1 MSRKRSKR
9 ASQSRCCELY
19 LHIENLTIQNRGG
32 PMARKVCVVVVFLA
46 VIAVTGDTLRAQDA
60 REVLQAAVKAMGAAN
75 VKTIQYSGTGW
86 NAAVGQSFS
95 PQDDWPH
102 FEVTRYT
109 RTIDYDAKSSREE
122 LTRRQGNNPPRGG
135 GGTPLQGEQQQVAI
149 VSGNYAWNMDGQ
161 NPVPQPGLYLAGVS
175 VAEFRQLDILLT
187 PYGFLKA
194 ALAANPTSISLTLPN
209 SPGGITQNGKA
220 TLVSFTAMGKYR
232 VNGTF
237 NDQNMLELVQTWVP
251 NPVYGDM
258 LYELRYTNY
267 KDFGGVKFPTVLHI
281 HQGDPRLS
289 VAHNSMEI
297 TLTSVQPNVNVPR
310 VTVPDAIQKAT
321 APAVRAESQKLA
333 DGVWL
338 IAGGTH
344 NSVAVD
350 FRDFVTLIEAP
361 LNEERSLAVLAE
373 VTRLIPNKPIRYVVN
388 THHHFDHSGG
398 LRTFL
403 AQGATIVTHQAN
415 KEYYEQVLFNP
426 APRTLQPDR
435 FSTYYPYFSGGRR
448 PLPIETVNQ
457 KYVLSDGV
465 RTLDL
470 YPMPGLNHAATM
482 LIAYFPKER
491 ILVNADLYSPPAQ
504 GAPVPPPNA
513 NMRSLQQA
521 IQRLKLNV
529 AQHVPIHGT
538 PGPNDQFVQI
548 VGRQAN

>member
-1 MSRKRSKR
+1 MVRKQFV
-9 ASQSRCCELY
+9 AAAFPALVV
-19 LHIENLTIQNRGG
+19 LMGG
-32 PMARKVCVVVVFLA
+32 S
-46 VIAVTGDTLRAQDA
+46 LRAQDA
-60 REVLQAAVKAMGAAN
+60 RAVLRAASAAMGADK

-95 PQDDWPH
+95 PEEDWPR

-109 RTIDYDAKSSREE
+109 RTIDYDGKTSREE

-135 GGTPLQGEQQQVAI
+135 GGTPLQGDQQQVAI
-149 VSGNYAWNMDGQ
+149 VSGTSAWNMDGQ
-161 NPVPQPGLYLAGVS
+161 NIVPQPGSYLAGIP

-187 PYGFLKA
+187 PHGFLKA
-194 ALAANPTSISLTLPN
+194 AMAGNPTAISLTLP
-209 SPGGITQNGKA
+209 SPPGGITQNGKA

-237 NDQNMLELVQTWVP
+237 NDQNLLELVQTWIA

-267 KDFGGVKFPTVLHI
+267 KDFGGIKFPTLLHI

-297 TLTSVQPNVNVPR
+297 TVTNVQPNVSVPAIA
-310 VTVPDAIQKAT
+310 VPDAVKRAT
-321 APAVRAESQKLA
+321 APPERAEPQKLA
-333 DGVWL
+333 DGIWL

-344 NSVAVD
+344 NSVAVE
-350 FRDFVTLIEAP
+350 FRDFAAVIEAP
-361 LNEERSLAVLAE
+361 LNEERSLAVIEA

-388 THHHFDHSGG
+388 THHHFDHTGG
-398 LRTFL
+398 LRTYL

-415 KEYYEQVLFNP
+415 RDYYERVLFSP

-435 FSTYYPYFSGGRR
+435 FSTYYPYFAGGRR

-465 RTLDL
+465 RTVDV
-470 YPMPGLNHAATM
+470 YPVQGLNHAAGM
-482 LIAYFPKER
+482 LMVYFPKEK
-491 ILVNADLYSPPAQ
+491 ILINADLYTPPAQ
-504 GAPVPPPNA
+504 GAPLPAPNA
-513 NMRSLQQA
+513 NIRTLRQN
-521 IQRLKLNV
+521 IQRLKLDV
-529 AQHVPIHGT
+529 SQHVPIHGQ
-538 PGPNDQFVQI
+538 PGPMDEFVKI
-548 VGRQAN
+548 AGS

>member
-1 MSRKRSKR
+1 MTRR
-9 ASQSRCCELY
+9 
-19 LHIENLTIQNRGG
+19 
-32 PMARKVCVVVVFLA
+32 VCVVAAVLA
-46 VIAVTGDTLRAQDA
+46 LIVAMGDSPRAQDA
-60 REVLQAAVKAMGAAN
+60 RGVLQAAVKAMGTAN
-75 VKTIQYSGTGW
+75 VKTVQYSGTGW

-95 PQDDWPH
+95 PAEDWPR

-109 RTIDYDAKSSREE
+109 RTIDYDAKFSREE

-149 VSGNYAWNMDGQ
+149 VRGNYAWNMEGQ
-161 NPVPQPGLYLAGVS
+161 NPVPQPGPYMAGIS
-175 VAEFRQLDILLT
+175 IAEFRQLDILLT
-187 PYGFLKA
+187 PHGFLKA
-194 ALAANPTSISLTLPN
+194 ALAGNPTAVSLTLPA
-209 SPGGITQNGKA
+209 SPGAITQNGKA

-237 NDQNMLELVQTWVP
+237 NDQNLLELVQTWIA

-267 KDFGGVKFPTVLHI
+267 KDFGGVKYPTVLHI

-297 TLTSVQPNVNVPR
+297 TLTNVQPNVSVPAI
-310 VTVPDAIQKAT
+310 TVPDAVQKAT
-321 APAVRAESQKLA
+321 APPVRAESQKLA

-350 FRDFVTLIEAP
+350 FRDFVTVIEAP
-361 LNEERSLAVLAE
+361 LNEERSLAVLGE
-373 VTRLIPNKPIRYVVN
+373 VSRLIPNKPIRYVVN

-398 LRTFL
+398 LRTYL
-403 AQGATIVTHQAN
+403 AQGATIVTPQAN
-415 KEYYEQVLFNP
+415 REYYEQVLFNP

-435 FSTYYPYFSGGRR
+435 FSTFYPYFSGGRR
-448 PLPIETVNQ
+448 PLPIETVNL

-465 RTLDL
+465 RTIDL
-470 YPMPGLNHAATM
+470 YPVQGLNHAANM
-482 LIAYFPKER
+482 LVAYFPKEK

-504 GAPVPPPNA
+504 GAPVPAPNA
-513 NMRSLQQA
+513 NMRTLQQN
-521 IQRLKLNV
+521 IQRLKLDV
-529 AQHVPIHGT
+529 AQHVPIHGQ
-538 PGPNDQFVQI
+538 PGPMSQFVQI
-548 VGRQAN
+548 LGQKSN

>member
-1 MSRKRSKR
+1 MTRR
-9 ASQSRCCELY
+9 
-19 LHIENLTIQNRGG
+19 
-32 PMARKVCVVVVFLA
+32 VCVVAAVLA
-46 VIAVTGDTLRAQDA
+46 LIVAMGDSPRAQDA
-60 REVLQAAVKAMGAAN
+60 RGVLQAAVKAMGTTN

-95 PQDDWPH
+95 PAEDWPR

-109 RTIDYDAKSSREE
+109 RAINYDAKFSREE

-135 GGTPLQGEQQQVAI
+135 GGTPLQGEQQQVSI
-149 VSGNYAWNMDGQ
+149 VSGNYAWNVDGQ
-161 NPVPQPGLYLAGVS
+161 NAVPQPGQYLAGIP

-220 TLVSFTAMGKYR
+220 KLVSFTAMGKYR

-237 NDQNMLELVQTWVP
+237 NDQNMLELVQTWVA

-267 KDFGGVKFPTVLHI
+267 KDYGGVKFPTVLHI

-310 VTVPDAIQKAT
+310 ITVPDTVQKAA
-321 APAVRAESQKLA
+321 APRERAESQKLA
-333 DGVWL
+333 DGVWV
-338 IAGGTH
+338 IGGGTH

-350 FRDFVTLIEAP
+350 FRDFVTVIEAP

-373 VTRLIPNKPIRYVVN
+373 VGRLIPNKPIRYVVN
-388 THHHFDHSGG
+388 THHHFDHTGG
-398 LRTFL
+398 LRTYL
-403 AQGATIVTHQAN
+403 AQGATIVTHHAN
-415 KEYYEQVLFNP
+415 RDYLDRVLFNP

-435 FSTYYPYFSGGRR
+435 FSAYYPYFSGGRR

-457 KYVLSDGV
+457 KYVISDGT

-470 YPMPGLNHAATM
+470 YPMQGLNHNPYM
-482 LIAYFPKER
+482 LVAYFPKEK
-491 ILVNADLYSPPAQ
+491 ILVNADLYTPPAQ
-504 GAPVPPPNA
+504 GAPAPAPNA
-513 NMRSLQQA
+513 NMRSLNQN
-521 IQRLKLNV
+521 IQRLKLDV
-529 AQHVPIHGT
+529 AQHVPIHGQ
-538 PGPNDQFVQI
+538 PGPASQFVQI
-548 VGRQAN
+548 VGRGTN

>member
-1 MSRKRSKR
+1 
-9 ASQSRCCELY
+9 
-19 LHIENLTIQNRGG
+19 
-32 PMARKVCVVVVFLA
+32 MARRLCVFAVFLA
-46 VIAVTGDTLRAQDA
+46 LITVTGDRLRAQDA

-135 GGTPLQGEQQQVAI
+135 GGTPLQGEQQQVTI
-149 VSGNYAWNMDGQ
+149 VSGNFAWNMDGQ
-161 NPVPQPGLYLAGVS
+161 NPVAQPGQYLAGVT

-187 PYGFLKA
+187 PHGFLKA
-194 ALAANPTSISLTLPN
+194 AMASNPTAISLRLPS
-209 SPGGITQNGKA
+209 SPGAITQNGRA

-237 NDQNMLELVQTWVP
+237 NDQNLLELVQTWVA

-297 TLTSVQPNVNVPR
+297 TVNNVQPNVSVPSIMA
-310 VTVPDAIQKAT
+310 PDAVQKAA
-321 APAVRAESQKLA
+321 APRERAQSQKLA
-333 DGVWL
+333 DGVWF
-338 IAGGTH
+338 IGGGSH
-344 NSVAVD
+344 NSLAVE
-350 FRDFVTLIEAP
+350 FRDFAAVIEAP
-361 LNEERSLAVLAE
+361 LNEERSLAVINE
-373 VTRLIPNKPIRYVVN
+373 VSRLIPNKPIRYVVN
-388 THHHFDHSGG
+388 THHHFDHTGG
-398 LRTFL
+398 LRTYL

-415 KEYYEQVLFNP
+415 REYYEQVLFNP

-457 KYVLSDGV
+457 KYVLSDGA
-465 RTLDL
+465 RTVDL
-470 YPMPGLNHAATM
+470 YPMQGLNHAANM
-482 LIAYFPKER
+482 LIVYLPKEK

-504 GAPVPPPNA
+504 GAALPAPNA
-513 NMRSLQQA
+513 NMRTLQQN
-521 IQRLKLNV
+521 IQRLKLDV

-538 PGPNDQFVQI
+538 PGPNDKFVQI

>member
-1 MSRKRSKR
+1 MTRR
-9 ASQSRCCELY
+9 L
-19 LHIENLTIQNRGG
+19 
-32 PMARKVCVVVVFLA
+32 CVVAAFLA
-46 VIAVTGDTLRAQDA
+46 VIVVARDTVRAQDA
-60 REVLQAAVKAMGAAN
+60 RSVLQAAMKAMGTAN
-75 VKTIQYSGTGW
+75 VKTIQYAGTGW

-95 PQDDWPH
+95 PQEDWPR

-109 RTIDYDAKSSREE
+109 RTIDYDARSSREE
-122 LTRRQGNNPPRGG
+122 LTRRQGSNPPRGG

-161 NPVPQPGLYLAGVS
+161 NPVPQPGQYLAGIS
-175 VAEFRQLDILLT
+175 VLEFRQLDILLT
-187 PYGFLKA
+187 PHGFLKA
-194 ALAANPTSISLTLPN
+194 ALAANPTAISLTFPA
-209 SPGGITQNGKA
+209 SPGAISQNGKA
-220 TLVSFTAMGKYR
+220 TMVSFTAMGKYR

-237 NDQNMLELVQTWVP
+237 NDENMLELVQTWIP

-267 KDFGGVKFPTVLHI
+267 KDFGGVKSPTVLHI

-297 TLTSVQPNVNVPR
+297 TVSSVQPNVSVPAI
-310 VTVPDAIQKAT
+310 TVPDAVQKAT
-321 APAVRAESQKLA
+321 APPVRAESQKLA

-338 IAGGTH
+338 IAGGSH

-350 FRDFVTLIEAP
+350 FRDFAAVIEAP

-373 VTRLIPNKPIRYVVN
+373 VNKLIPNKPIRYVVN

-415 KEYYEQVLFNP
+415 REYYEQVLFSP

-435 FSTYYPYFSGGRR
+435 FSTYYPYFVGGRR
-448 PLPIETVNQ
+448 PLPIEAVGQ

-465 RTLDL
+465 RTVDFYPVQGLD
-470 YPMPGLNHAATM
+470 HAATM
-482 LIAYFPKER
+482 LIAYFPKEK

-504 GAPVPPPNA
+504 GAQVPAANA
-513 NMRSLQQA
+513 NMRTLQQN
-521 IQRLKLNV
+521 IRRLKLDV
-529 AQHVPIHGT
+529 AQHVPIHGQ
-538 PGPNDQFVQI
+538 PGPADQFVKI
-548 VGRQAN
+548 VGGQSN